1 MALRYNESMKKHM
14 LLCALLLCGC
24 TGNRINEATFTK
36 QDENRTVTLEIQAQ
50 DDQMTS
56 IHQTTVLMIDGYTQ
70 EQIMEIHENLLEAEQ
85 KYDGK
90 EGVVYS
96 VEHADDM
103 ITQTIDVDLNTA
115 DLSQLIE
122 DGILQVEGIMKP
134 DMLSLSET
142 AEILSKNGWKK
153 D

>member
-1 MALRYNESMKKHM
+1 
-14 LLCALLLCGC
+14 
-24 TGNRINEATFTK
+24 
-36 QDENRTVTLEIQAQ
+36 
-50 DDQMTS
+50 MTS